1 MSIFLA
7 TAGPN
12 AGNVW
17 DDWFYVVA
25 PFLFYLTVVYFLTAF
40 GKSEKKNILP
50 HFFGRISNSL
60 RRATGYPGW
69 AMAGALS
76 GLLVLLVAA
85 MGLYWDVAWHI
96 DLGRDEMLLNPSH
109 TMIVLGLGG
118 LMYAAAIAVTF
129 ATLDKAEVGVKY
141 KGLRI
146 PWSAIPLFA
155 LGLGGLVSFPFDEL
169 WHRAYGLDVTLW
181 SPTHLQLL
189 VGGGFA
195 TLAVWLMV
203 AESSK
208 DATPTTA
215 GRFIHIMIAGAALV
229 GLTIFQGEFDFR
241 VPQFQLAYY
250 PVLVM
255 IAAGF
260 ILTMARIALGPWG
273 AFKTVLFYVAVRSF
287 LVLMV
292 TGALN
297 HTFTHFPTYLIP
309 ALAVEGIAFMVGTQN
324 RTRFALAA
332 GAAVGTV
339 GLAAELVWMPL
350 AGWMELS
357 PALLPK
363 AVPLGIVG
371 ALGAAVLGTRMGNS
385 FSSGEQTIPRAL
397 VIGAG
402 VAVVAVL
409 AIPLP
414 RQAGDVEATI
424 TLVERQGDMAKVQVE
439 LDPPDAAE
447 NATMFGVLSNQ
458 GGNRTIPSQM
468 IPLDEPGTYISENAH
483 HLAGEWKTSV
493 GLQRGNEVMSAPV
506 YLPADP
512 EIGAS
517 EVPALPVRTTEFGV
531 VTEIMLREAHDGP
544 VWPSIVAYGE
554 VVGMLVVW
562 IYLFALADRKIKQGR
577 MQEVGG
583 SKPSYFGHRA
593 GYSQT

>member
-1 MSIFLA
+1 MLATLLA
-7 TAGPN
+7 TAVPN
-12 AGNVW
+12 TGNAW

-40 GKSEKKNILP
+40 GRSEKTNILP
-50 HFFGRISNSL
+50 HFFDRISDSL
-60 RRATGYPGW
+60 RRSTGYPGW

-76 GLLVLLVAA
+76 GLLILLVAA

-96 DLGRDEMLLNPSH
+96 DLGRDELLLNPSH

-129 ATLDKAEVGVKY
+129 ATLDKAEVGFKY
-141 KGLRI
+141 KGLTI
-146 PWSAIPLFA
+146 PWSAVPLFV
-155 LGLGGLVSFPFDEL
+155 LGLGGLAAFPFDEL
-169 WHRAYGLDVTLW
+169 WHQAYGLDVTLW

-189 VGGGFA
+189 TGGGLA

-203 AESSK
+203 AEGSK
-208 DATPTTA
+208 DATPTKT
-215 GRFIHIMIAGAALV
+215 GRFIHIMVSGAALV
-229 GLTIFQGEFDFR
+229 GLTIYQGEFDFR

-250 PVLVM
+250 PVLAM

-260 ILTMARIALGPWG
+260 VLTMARIALGPWG
-273 AFKTVLFYVAVRSF
+273 AFKTVLFYLSVRGF
-287 LVLMV
+287 LVLIV

-297 HTFTHFPTYLIP
+297 HTLTYFPTYLIP
-309 ALAVEGIAFMVGTQN
+309 ALAVEAIAFMVGTQN

-350 AGWMELS
+350 SGWMELNT
-357 PALLPK
+357 ALLPK
-363 AVPLGIVG
+363 AVPLSIV
-371 ALGAAVLGTRMGNS
+371 AAIAASVLGVRLANS
-385 FSSGEQTIPRAL
+385 FSTGERTIPTAL
-397 VIGAG
+397 VVAAG
-402 VAVVAVL
+402 VAIVAVL

-414 RQAGDVEATI
+414 RQAGDVEATL
-424 TLVERQGDMAKVQVE
+424 TLVDREADMARVQVE

-447 NATMFGVLSNQ
+447 NATLFGVLSNQ
-458 GGNRTIPSQM
+458 GGGTVQSRL

-483 HLAGEWKTSV
+483 HLSGEWKTSV

-517 EVPALPVRTTEFGV
+517 EVPALDERTIEFGV
-531 VTEIMLREAHDGP
+531 VTEVMLREAHDGP
-544 VWPSIVAYGE
+544 LWPSIVAYGE
-554 VVGMLVVW
+554 VLGILALWV
-562 IYLFALADRKIKQGR
+562 YLFGLADRKIKEAREAKEGASQPFN
-577 MQEVGG
+577 
-583 SKPSYFGHRA
+583 SSPS
-593 GYSQT
+593 YSQT